1 MLCLSMGEVGRVFTI
16 LWHFTAEWLPSHTGH
31 GVTGAMVLLVS
42 PGFVTDE
49 KKAWPVQVSL
59 HCFGLVT

>member
-1 MLCLSMGEVGRVFTI
+1 
-16 LWHFTAEWLPSHTGH
+16 
-31 GVTGAMVLLVS
+31 MVLLVS